1 LELVR
6 YIHLNPLRAGIVKD
20 LTELDRYPW
29 SGHSAIMGLNKN
41 EWQKVEEVLL
51 HFSGKEARARRNYGR
66 FVEDG
71 IKQRGCPDLL
81 ANRINNGEGKENSDS
96 RILGNSVFIEKVLRD
111 ANEIDRRKKERIPLP
126 EMVKRVS
133 VSLKVDQGDVCS
145 GDRKS
150 QVSKARSVGR
160 SVISYVAVREMGYS
174 GVEVGQVLN
183 LSGAG
188 VTKCIERGKTII
200 SSNEALTEKLIS

>member
-126 EMVKRVS
+126 ELVKRVS

-160 SVISYVAVREMGYS
+160 
-174 GVEVGQVLN
+174 
-183 LSGAG
+183 
-188 VTKCIERGKTII
+188 
-200 SSNEALTEKLIS
+200 